1 MNTEPIQ
8 ETHRQKLACIYLHQS
23 TLKQVRQHQESTE
36 RQYAL
41 RDKALQ
47 LGWLPERILI
57 LDRDLGISGTQM
69 ANRPDFQGLVS
80 LVSLQKVG
88 AVFAL
93 EASRWSRSDLDWH
106 RLVDLSG
113 WTGTL
118 LIDEDGAYHPVDFN
132 NRLLLGLKGTMSQAE
147 LHFLR
152 VRLQGGKL
160 SKARKGQLRF
170 PLPVGFV
177 YAAPEGIVL
186 DPDQEVQGAVRLV
199 FTTFGQTASAYG
211 VVQHFAEHQL
221 LFPKR
226 SYGGVWNGQ
235 LRWSRL
241 NHGRVLCLLRNP
253 AYAGAY
259 VFGRHRTC
267 KKFSPTGQM
276 HNSVRPMPL
285 ADWQVNLPNQ
295 HPGYISWEE
304 YLANQQRLARNQTNG
319 CPWGHGLGG
328 ARRASAVARSAG
340 LWSVR
345 PAALPALR
353 GRARFPR
360 LVLECNWRRREL
372 AGKSCWSVRGD
383 LLDEAVAQ
391 RILSAMVPA
400 QVDIALAAL
409 AEVEQ
414 RDQALDHQWQL
425 KIQRAEYEG
434 QLAQRRFEEVD
445 PANRLVA
452 ATLEQRWEHA
462 LRELEGLRQQYR
474 QYQEKQT
481 PPLSPEQ
488 QTQVRLLA
496 NDLPRLWQAAT
507 TSANDRKRILR
518 LLLKDITLEKRPAA
532 HQAILHL
539 RWQGG
544 ATEDLVVDLPLK
556 TADRWRYPEALVNKV
571 RQLAQQQ
578 TDHQIAV
585 ALNQEGLRSAKGR
598 AFTDSMVAWI
608 RGKHRIPA
616 PMLQQPGEL
625 TVRQLSQKFAVSQ
638 NVVYYWLE
646 KGLLTARSPQ
656 PHGRMWITLTDQQ
669 EQQLQA
675 WVTNSKR
682 IAKSKNWEVLN
693 EIALGAV

>member
-1 MNTEPIQ
+1 MKTEPIQ
-8 ETHRQKLACIYLHQS
+8 DTHLQKLACIYLRQS

-41 RDKALQ
+41 REKALQ
-47 LGWLPERILI
+47 LGWPPERILI
-57 LDRDLGISGTQM
+57 LDHDLGISGTQM
-69 ANRPDFQGLVS
+69 ANRPDFKRLVAE
-80 LVSLQKVG
+80 VSLQKVG

-93 EASRWSRSDLDWH
+93 EASRLSRSDLDWH
-106 RLVDLSG
+106 QLVDLCG
-113 WTGTL
+113 WTGSL
-118 LIDEDGAYHPVDFN
+118 LIDEDGAYNPGDFN
-132 NRLLLGLKGTMSQAE
+132 DRLLLGLKGTMSQAE

-152 VRLQGGKL
+152 VRLQGAKL
-160 SKARKGQLRF
+160 NKARKGKLRF
-170 PLPVGFV
+170 PLPVGLV
-177 YAAPEGIVL
+177 YADPEGIVL

-199 FTTFGQTASAYG
+199 FDTFGQTASAYG

-226 SYGGVWNGQ
+226 SYGGVWHGQ
-235 LRWSRL
+235 LRWGRL

-259 VFGRHRTC
+259 VFGRYRSC
-267 KKFSPTGQM
+267 KSFSPTGQM
-276 HNSVRPMPL
+276 HRTVRPMPL

-295 HPGYISWEE
+295 HPGYISWEQ
-304 YLANQQRLARNQTNG
+304 YLANQQTLAQNQTNS
-319 CPWGHGLGG
+319 CPEATGSA
-328 ARRASAVARSAG
+328 AREG
-340 LWSVR
+340 
-345 PAALPALR
+345 PALLQGLLVC
-353 GRARFPR
+353 GRCGRRLSPR
-360 LVLECNWRRREL
+360 YLGEHGSIVWYECNWRRREL

-391 RILSAMVPA
+391 RILSALVPA
-400 QVDIALAAL
+400 QVEIALAAL

-414 RDQALDHQWQL
+414 RDQALEHQWQL

-481 PPLSPEQ
+481 PPVSAEQ

-496 NDLPRLWQAAT
+496 NDLPQLWRAPT
-507 TSANDRKRILR
+507 TTAKDRKRILR
-518 LLLKDITLEKRPAA
+518 LLLKDITVEKRPAA

-544 ATEDLVVDLPLK
+544 ATEDLAVDLPLK
-556 TADRWRYPEALVNKV
+556 AADRWRYPEALVNKV

-578 TDHQIAV
+578 TDHQIAL
-585 ALNQEGLRSAKGR
+585 ALNQEGRRSAKGQTFR
-598 AFTDSMVAWI
+598 ASMVAWI
-608 RGKHRIPA
+608 RGKHRIPG
-616 PMLQQPGEL
+616 PVLHQPGEL
-625 TVRQLSQKFAVSQ
+625 TVQQLSQKFAVSQ
-638 NVVYYWLE
+638 HVVYYWLG
-646 KGLLTARSPQ
+646 KGLVQARRLPPKNQ
-656 PHGRMWITLTDQQ
+656 MWITLTAQQ
-669 EQQLQA
+669 EQELQA

-682 IAKSKNWEVLN
+682 IAKSKSQQILN
-693 EIALGAV
+693 EIASCAV

>member
-1 MNTEPIQ
+1 MKTEPVQ
-8 ETHRQKLACIYLHQS
+8 ETHRQKLACIYLRQS
-23 TLKQVRQHQESTE
+23 TLKQVRQHPESTE

-41 RDKALQ
+41 REKALQ
-47 LGWLPERILI
+47 WGWPPERILM
-57 LDRDLGISGTQM
+57 LDHDLGISGTQM
-69 ANRPDFQGLVS
+69 ANRPDFKRLVAE
-80 LVSLQKVG
+80 VSLQKVG

-93 EASRWSRSDLDWH
+93 EASRLSRSDLDWH
-106 RLVDLSG
+106 RLVDLCG
-113 WTGTL
+113 WTDTL
-118 LIDEDGAYHPVDFN
+118 LIDEDGAYNPGDFN
-132 NRLLLGLKGTMSQAE
+132 DRLLLGLKGTMSQAE

-152 VRLQGGKL
+152 VRLQGAKL
-160 SKARKGQLRF
+160 TKARKGQLRF

-177 YAAPEGIVL
+177 YADPEGIVL

-199 FTTFGQTASAYG
+199 FTAFGQTASAYG

-235 LRWSRL
+235 LRWGRL
-241 NHGRVLCLLRNP
+241 NPGRVLGLLRNP
-253 AYAGAY
+253 AYTGAY
-259 VFGRHRTC
+259 VFGRYRTC
-267 KKFSPTGQM
+267 KRFSPTGQM
-276 HNSVRPMPL
+276 HHTVRPMPL

-304 YLANQQRLARNQTNG
+304 YLANQQRLAQNQTNG
-319 CPWGHGLGG
+319 CPG
-328 ARRASAVARSAG
+328 ATGSAAREG
-340 LWSVR
+340 
-345 PAALPALR
+345 PALLQGLLVCGQC
-353 GRARFPR
+353 GRRLSPR
-360 LVLECNWRRREL
+360 YIGEHGSLVWYACNWRRREL

-383 LLDEAVAQ
+383 RLDEAIAQ
-391 RILSAMVPA
+391 RILSALLPA
-400 QVDIALAAL
+400 QVALALAAL
-409 AEVEQ
+409 TEVEQ
-414 RDQALDHQWQL
+414 RDHALDHQWQL

-462 LRELEGLRQQYR
+462 LRQLEALRQQYR

-496 NDLPRLWQAAT
+496 NDLPRLWQTAT
-507 TSANDRKRILR
+507 TTAKDRKRILR
-518 LLLKDITLEKRPAA
+518 LLLKDITLEKRPAT

-544 ATEDLVVDLPLK
+544 ATEDLVIDLPLK
-556 TADRWRYPEALVNKV
+556 AADRWRYPERLVNKV

-578 TDHQIAV
+578 TDQQIAL
-585 ALNQEGLRSAKGR
+585 ALNQEGLHSAKGR
-598 AFTDSMVAWI
+598 AFTPSMIAWI

-616 PMLQQPGEL
+616 PVLQQPGEL

-638 NVVYYWLE
+638 YVVYYWLQQ
-646 KGLLTARSPQ
+646 GLVTARRPQ
-656 PHGRMWITLTDQQ
+656 PKGRIWITLTPQQ
-669 EQQLQA
+669 EQELQT
-675 WVTNSKR
+675 WVTSSER
-682 IAKSKNWEVLN
+682 IAKSKTQEAQK
-693 EIALGAV
+693 EIASCAL

>member
-1 MNTEPIQ
+1 MKTELIQ
-8 ETHRQKLACIYLHQS
+8 ETHLQKLACIYLRQS
-23 TLKQVRQHQESTE
+23 TLRQVRQHQESTE

-41 RDKALQ
+41 RDQALQ
-47 LGWLPERILI
+47 LGWPAERILT

-69 ANRPDFQGLVS
+69 ANRPDFQRLVS

-93 EASRWSRSDLDWH
+93 EASRLSRSDLDWH
-106 RLVDLSG
+106 RLVDLCG
-113 WTGTL
+113 WTATL
-118 LIDEDGAYHPVDFN
+118 LIDEDGAYNPGDFN
-132 NRLLLGLKGTMSQAE
+132 DRLLLGLKGTMSQAE

-160 SKARKGQLRF
+160 NKARKGQLRF
-170 PLPVGFV
+170 PLPVGFA
-177 YAAPEGIVL
+177 YAEPEGVVL

-235 LRWSRL
+235 LRWGRL
-241 NHGRVLCLLRNP
+241 NHGRVLGLLRNP

-259 VFGRHRTC
+259 VFGRYRTC
-267 KKFSPTGQM
+267 KSFSPTGQM
-276 HNSVRPMPL
+276 HNTVRPMPL
-285 ADWQVNLPNQ
+285 AEWQVNLPNQ
-295 HPGYISWEE
+295 HPGYITWEE
-304 YLANQQRLARNQTNG
+304 YLANQQRLVQNQTNG
-319 CPWGHGLGG
+319 CPG
-328 ARRASAVARSAG
+328 AAGSAAREG
-340 LWSVR
+340 
-345 PAALPALR
+345 PALLQGLLVCGQCGHR
-353 GRARFPR
+353 LSPR
-360 LVLECNWRRREL
+360 YLGEHGSLVWYECNWRRREL
-372 AGKSCWSVRGD
+372 SGKSCWSVRGD

-391 RILSAMVPA
+391 RIVSALVPA
-400 QVDIALAAL
+400 QVEIALAAV

-462 LRELEGLRQQYR
+462 LQELEGLRQQYR

-496 NDLPRLWQAAT
+496 NDLPRLWQAPT
-507 TSANDRKRILR
+507 TTAKDRKRVLR
-518 LLLKDITLEKRPAA
+518 LLLKDITLEKRAA
-532 HQAILHL
+532 THQAILHL

-544 ATEDLVVDLPLK
+544 ATEDLVVELPRK
-556 TADRWRYPEALVNKV
+556 AAERWRYPEAFVDKV

-578 TDHQIAV
+578 TDYQIA
-585 ALNQEGLRSAKGR
+585 ATLNEQGLRSAKGR
-598 AFTDSMVAWI
+598 AFTASMIDWI
-608 RGKHRIPA
+608 RSKQHIPA
-616 PMLQQPGEL
+616 PVLQRPGEL
-625 TVRQLSQKFAVSQ
+625 TVRQLSQKFAVGRC
-638 NVVYYWLE
+638 VVYYWLE
-646 KGLLTARSPQ
+646 KGLVTARRPQ
-656 PHGRMWITLTDQQ
+656 PNGQMYITLSGQQ
-669 EQQLQA
+669 ERELQA
-675 WVTNSKR
+675 WVTDSKR
-682 IAKSKNWEVLN
+682 IAQAKKPGVLN
-693 EIALGAV
+693 EIASGVV

>member
-1 MNTEPIQ
+1 MKNEPIQ
-8 ETHRQKLACIYLHQS
+8 ETHRQKLACIYLRQS

-47 LGWLPERILI
+47 LGWPSERILT

-69 ANRPDFQGLVS
+69 ANRPDFQRLVS
-80 LVSLQKVG
+80 VVSLQKVG

-93 EASRWSRSDLDWH
+93 DASRLSRSDLDWH
-106 RLVDLSG
+106 RLVDLCG

-118 LIDEDGAYHPVDFN
+118 LIDEDGAYNPGDFN
-132 NRLLLGLKGTMSQAE
+132 DRLLLGLKGTMSQAE

-160 SKARKGQLRF
+160 NKARKGQLRF

-177 YAAPEGIVL
+177 YAEPEGIVL

-235 LRWSRL
+235 LRWGRL
-241 NHGRVLCLLRNP
+241 NHGRVLGLLRNP
-253 AYAGAY
+253 AYTGAY
-259 VFGRHRTC
+259 VFGRYRSC
-267 KKFSPTGQM
+267 KNFSPTGQM
-276 HNSVRPMPL
+276 HHAVRPMPL
-285 ADWQVNLPNQ
+285 AEWQVNLPDQ
-295 HPGYISWEE
+295 HAGYITWEE
-304 YLANQQRLARNQTNG
+304 YLANQRRLVQNQTNG
-319 CPWGHGLGG
+319 CPG
-328 ARRASAVARSAG
+328 ATGSAAREG
-340 LWSVR
+340 
-345 PAALPALR
+345 PALLQGLLVCGQC
-353 GRARFPR
+353 GRRLSPR
-360 LVLECNWRRREL
+360 YAGQDGSIVWYECNWRRREL
-372 AGKSCWSVRGD
+372 AGKSCCSVRGD

-391 RILSAMVPA
+391 RILSALVPA
-400 QVDIALAAL
+400 QVEIALAAM
-409 AEVEQ
+409 AELEQ

-462 LRELEGLRQQYR
+462 LQELEELRQQHR

-488 QTQVRLLA
+488 QAQVRLLA
-496 NDLPRLWQAAT
+496 GDLPQLWQAAT
-507 TSANDRKRILR
+507 TTAKDRKRILR
-518 LLLKDITLEKRPAA
+518 LLLKDITLEKRPAT

-539 RWQGG
+539 RWEGG
-544 ATEDLVVDLPLK
+544 VTEDLVVELPLK
-556 TADRWRYPEALVNKV
+556 AADRWRYPEALVSKV
-571 RQLAQQQ
+571 RQLAQRQ
-578 TDHQIAV
+578 TDSQIALV
-585 ALNQEGLRSAKGR
+585 LNQEGLRSAKGR
-598 AFTDSMVAWI
+598 AFTASMVAWI

-616 PMLQQPGEL
+616 PALQHPGEL
-625 TVRQLSQKFAVSQ
+625 TVRQLSRKFAVSQ
-638 NVVYYWLE
+638 HVVYYWLNR
-646 KGLLTARSPQ
+646 GLVTARRPQ
-656 PHGRMWITLTDQQ
+656 PNGQMWITLTAQQ
-669 EQQLQA
+669 EQELET

-682 IAKSKNWEVLN
+682 IAKSKNREVLN
-693 EIALGAV
+693 EIVSGAV

>member
-1 MNTEPIQ
+1 MKTELVQ
-8 ETHRQKLACIYLHQS
+8 ETHRQKLACIYLRQS

-47 LGWLPERILI
+47 LGWPPERILI

-69 ANRPDFQGLVS
+69 ANRPDFQRLVS
-80 LVSLQKVG
+80 VVSLQKVG

-93 EASRWSRSDLDWH
+93 EASRLSRSDLDWH
-106 RLVDLSG
+106 RLVDLCG

-118 LIDEDGAYHPVDFN
+118 LIDEDGAYNPGDFN
-132 NRLLLGLKGTMSQAE
+132 DRLLLGLKGTMSQAE

-160 SKARKGQLRF
+160 NKARKGQLRF

-177 YAAPEGIVL
+177 HAEPEGIVL
-186 DPDQEVQGAVRLV
+186 DPDQQVQGAVRLV

-235 LRWSRL
+235 LRWGRL
-241 NHGRVLCLLRNP
+241 NHGRVLGLLRNP

-259 VFGRHRTC
+259 VFGRYRTC
-267 KKFSPTGQM
+267 KNFSPSGQM
-276 HNSVRPMPL
+276 HNTARRMPL

-295 HPGYISWEE
+295 HPGYITWEE
-304 YLANQQRLARNQTNG
+304 YLANQQRLAQNQTNG
-319 CPWGHGLGG
+319 CPG
-328 ARRASAVARSAG
+328 AGSAAREG
-340 LWSVR
+340 
-345 PAALPALR
+345 PALLQGLLVCGQCGHR
-353 GRARFPR
+353 LSPR
-360 LVLECNWRRREL
+360 YLGQDGSTVWYECNWRRREL

-383 LLDEAVAQ
+383 LLDEAVTQ
-391 RILSAMVPA
+391 RILSALVPA
-400 QVDIALAAL
+400 QVEIALAAV
-409 AEVEQ
+409 AELEQ
-414 RDQALDHQWQL
+414 RDQALEHQWQL

-462 LRELEGLRQQYR
+462 LQELEGLRQQYR

-488 QTQVRLLA
+488 QAQVRLLA
-496 NDLPRLWQAAT
+496 DDLPRLWQAAT
-507 TSANDRKRILR
+507 TTAKERKRILR
-518 LLLKDITLEKRPAA
+518 LLLKDITLEKRPVT

-544 ATEDLVVDLPLK
+544 ATEDLLVELPLK
-556 TADRWRYPEALVNKV
+556 TADRWRYPDVLVGKV
-571 RQLAQQQ
+571 RQLAPQQ
-578 TDHQIAV
+578 TDHQIAL
-585 ALNQEGLRSAKGR
+585 ALNHEGLRSAKGR
-598 AFTDSMVAWI
+598 AFTASMVAWI
-608 RGKHRIPA
+608 RWKHHIPA
-616 PMLQQPGEL
+616 PVLQQPGEL
-625 TVRQLSQKFAVSQ
+625 TVRQLSQKFAVSPY
-638 NVVYYWLE
+638 VVYYWLNN
-646 KGLLTARSPQ
+646 GLVTPRRAQ
-656 PHGRMWITLTDQQ
+656 PNGRLWITLTAQQ
-669 EQQLQA
+669 EQELQA
-675 WVTNSKR
+675 WVANSKR
-682 IAKSKNWEVLN
+682 IAKSKNREVLN
-693 EIALGAV
+693 ETASCVV

>member
-1 MNTEPIQ
+1 MKTEPVQ
-8 ETHRQKLACIYLHQS
+8 ETHRQKLACIYLRQS
-23 TLKQVRQHQESTE
+23 TLKQVRQHPESTE

-41 RDKALQ
+41 REKALQ
-47 LGWLPERILI
+47 LGWPPERILI
-57 LDRDLGISGTQM
+57 LDHDLGISGTQM
-69 ANRPDFQGLVS
+69 ANRPDFKRLVAE
-80 LVSLQKVG
+80 VSLQKVG

-93 EASRWSRSDLDWH
+93 EASRLSRSDLDWH
-106 RLVDLSG
+106 RLVDLCG
-113 WTGTL
+113 WTDTL
-118 LIDEDGAYHPVDFN
+118 LIDEDGAYNPGDFN
-132 NRLLLGLKGTMSQAE
+132 DRLLLGLKGTMSQAE

-152 VRLQGGKL
+152 VRLQGAKL
-160 SKARKGQLRF
+160 TKARKGQLRF

-177 YAAPEGIVL
+177 YADPEGIVL

-199 FTTFGQTASAYG
+199 FTAFGQTASAYG

-235 LRWSRL
+235 LRWGRL
-241 NHGRVLCLLRNP
+241 NPGRVLGLLRNP
-253 AYAGAY
+253 AYTGAY
-259 VFGRHRTC
+259 VFGRYRTC
-267 KKFSPTGQM
+267 KRFSPTGQM
-276 HNSVRPMPL
+276 HHTVRPMPL

-304 YLANQQRLARNQTNG
+304 YLANQQRLAQNQTNG
-319 CPWGHGLGG
+319 CPG
-328 ARRASAVARSAG
+328 ATGSAAREG
-340 LWSVR
+340 
-345 PAALPALR
+345 PALLQGLLVCGQC
-353 GRARFPR
+353 GRRLSPR
-360 LVLECNWRRREL
+360 YIGEHGSLVWYACNWRRREL

-383 LLDEAVAQ
+383 RLDEAIAQ
-391 RILSAMVPA
+391 RILSALLPA
-400 QVDIALAAL
+400 QVALALAAL
-409 AEVEQ
+409 TEVEQ
-414 RDQALDHQWQL
+414 RDHALDHQWQL

-462 LRELEGLRQQYR
+462 LRQLEALRQQYR

-496 NDLPRLWQAAT
+496 NDLPRLWQTAT
-507 TSANDRKRILR
+507 TTAKDRKRILR
-518 LLLKDITLEKRPAA
+518 LLLKDITLEKRPAT

-544 ATEDLVVDLPLK
+544 ATEDLVIDLPLK
-556 TADRWRYPEALVNKV
+556 AADRWRYPERLVNKV

-578 TDHQIAV
+578 TDQQIAL
-585 ALNQEGLRSAKGR
+585 ALNQEGLQSAKGR
-598 AFTDSMVAWI
+598 AFTPSMIAWI

-616 PMLQQPGEL
+616 PVLQQPGEW

-638 NVVYYWLE
+638 YVVYYWLQQ
-646 KGLLTARSPQ
+646 GLVTARRPQ
-656 PHGRMWITLTDQQ
+656 PKGRIWITLTPQQ
-669 EQQLQA
+669 EQELQT
-675 WVTNSKR
+675 WVTSSER
-682 IAKSKNWEVLN
+682 IAKSKTQEAQK
-693 EIALGAV
+693 EIASCAL

>member
-1 MNTEPIQ
+1 MKTEPVQ
-8 ETHRQKLACIYLHQS
+8 ETHRQKLACIYLRQS

-41 RDKALQ
+41 REKALQ
-47 LGWLPERILI
+47 LGWPPERILI
-57 LDRDLGISGTQM
+57 LDHDLGISGTQM
-69 ANRPDFQGLVS
+69 ANRPDFKRLVAE
-80 LVSLQKVG
+80 VSLQKVG

-93 EASRWSRSDLDWH
+93 EASRLSRSDLDWH
-106 RLVDLSG
+106 RLVDLCG
-113 WTGTL
+113 WTDTL
-118 LIDEDGAYHPVDFN
+118 LIDEDGAYNPGDFN
-132 NRLLLGLKGTMSQAE
+132 DRLLLGLKGTMSQAE

-152 VRLQGGKL
+152 VRLQGAKL
-160 SKARKGQLRF
+160 TKARKGQLRF

-177 YAAPEGIVL
+177 YADPEGIVL

-199 FTTFGQTASAYG
+199 FTAFGQTASAYG

-235 LRWSRL
+235 LRWGRL
-241 NHGRVLCLLRNP
+241 NPGRVLGLLRNP
-253 AYAGAY
+253 AYTGAY
-259 VFGRHRTC
+259 VFGRYRTC
-267 KKFSPTGQM
+267 KRFSPTGQM
-276 HNSVRPMPL
+276 HHTVRPMPL

-304 YLANQQRLARNQTNG
+304 YLANQQRLAQNQTNG
-319 CPWGHGLGG
+319 CPG
-328 ARRASAVARSAG
+328 ATGSAAREE
-340 LWSVR
+340 
-345 PAALPALR
+345 PALLQGLLVCGQC
-353 GRARFPR
+353 GRRLSPR
-360 LVLECNWRRREL
+360 YIGEHGSLVWYACNWRRREL

-383 LLDEAVAQ
+383 RLDEAIAQ
-391 RILSAMVPA
+391 RILSALLPA
-400 QVDIALAAL
+400 QVALALAAL
-409 AEVEQ
+409 TEVEQ
-414 RDQALDHQWQL
+414 RDHALDHQWQL

-462 LRELEGLRQQYR
+462 LRQLEALRQQYR

-496 NDLPRLWQAAT
+496 NDLPRLWQTAT
-507 TSANDRKRILR
+507 TTAKDRKRILR
-518 LLLKDITLEKRPAA
+518 LLLKDITLEKRPAT

-544 ATEDLVVDLPLK
+544 ATEDLVIDLPLK
-556 TADRWRYPEALVNKV
+556 AADRWRYPERLVNKV

-578 TDHQIAV
+578 TDQQIAL
-585 ALNQEGLRSAKGR
+585 ALNQEGLQSAKGR
-598 AFTDSMVAWI
+598 AFTPSMIAWI

-616 PMLQQPGEL
+616 PVLQQPGEL

-638 NVVYYWLE
+638 YVVYYWLQQ
-646 KGLLTARSPQ
+646 GLVTARRPQ
-656 PHGRMWITLTDQQ
+656 PKGRIWITLTPQQ
-669 EQQLQA
+669 EQELQT
-675 WVTNSKR
+675 WVTSSER
-682 IAKSKNWEVLN
+682 IAKSKTQEAQK
-693 EIALGAV
+693 EIASCAV